1 MSEVKRY
8 LELNRKYLEE
18 AENLLNKG
26 DHVQASEKL
35 WGAAAEIVKAVAS
48 KRGLELKSHRELWE
62 FVTKLDNERPQL
74 NLLKLFH
81 IANSLHINFYENWMT
96 PEAVTKGA
104 EAVKELIEKL
114 Q

>member
-1 MSEVKRY
+1 MGDAERY
-8 LELNRKYLEE
+8 LKLNRKYLED
-18 AENLLNKG
+18 AEKFLAKG
-26 DHVQASEKL
+26 DHAQASEKL
-35 WGAAAEIVKAVAS
+35 WGATAEMVKAVAS
-48 KRGLELKSHRELWE
+48 KRGVELKSHRDLWG
-62 FVTKLDNERPQL
+62 FVTKLDGERPKL

-114 Q
+114 R

>member
-1 MSEVKRY
+1 MGEAERY

-18 AENLLNKG
+18 AEEFLAKG
-26 DHVQASEKL
+26 DYVQASEKL
-35 WGAAAEIVKAVAS
+35 WGAAAEMVKAVAS
-48 KRGLELKSHRELWE
+48 KGELELKSHRDLWE
-62 FVTKLDNERPQL
+62 FVTKLDNERPEL

-81 IANSLHINFYENWMT
+81 VANSLHINFYENWMT

-114 Q
+114 R

>member
-1 MSEVKRY
+1 MGDAERY
-8 LELNRKYLEE
+8 LKLNRKYLED
-18 AENLLNKG
+18 AEKFLAEG
-26 DHVQASEKL
+26 DHAQASEKL
-35 WGAAAEIVKAVAS
+35 WGATAEMVKAVAS
-48 KRGLELKSHRELWE
+48 KRGVELKGHRDLWG
-62 FVTKLDNERPQL
+62 FVTKLDGERPEL

-114 Q
+114 R